1 MSVTYRSERSSA
13 GRPRPLPLAT
23 RLLHWLTAGL
33 LVVMFG
39 LAWTFD
45 ALGPSDT
52 GASLVALHQSF
63 GLLILLVV
71 AARIVW
77 RLTHPIEPLPG
88 DTPRWEMRLATLV
101 QAALY
106 ALLVAMPVVGW
117 YASALSGDTIRF
129 FGLALPDLVAMNEDR
144 SDQLFELHG
153 AIGWAILA
161 LTALHIAGALN
172 HQFIRRDGLL
182 NRIRIW

>member
-1 MSVTYRSERSSA
+1 MFVTSRAEHSGVA
-13 GRPRPLPLAT
+13 RPRPLAMT
-23 RLLHWLTAGL
+23 IRTLHWLTAGL
-33 LVVMFG
+33 LVLMFG

-63 GLLILLVV
+63 GLLILVVV

-77 RLTHPIEPLPG
+77 RVTHPIEPLPG
-88 DTPRWEMRLATLV
+88 DTQRWEMRLATLV
-101 QAALY
+101 QATLY
-106 ALLVAMPVVGW
+106 ALLVAMPLVGW

-129 FGLALPDLVAMNEDR
+129 FGVALPDLVTMNEDR
-144 SDQLFELHG
+144 SDQLFEIH
-153 AIGWAILA
+153 ATIGWAILA
-161 LTALHIAGALN
+161 LTALHVAGALN

-182 NRIRIW
+182 NRMRIW

>member
-13 GRPRPLPLAT
+13 GRPPPLPLPT
-23 RLLHWLTAGL
+23 RMLHWLTAGL

-153 AIGWAILA
+153 AIGWAILT
-161 LTALHIAGALN
+161 LTVLHIAGALN

-182 NRIRIW
+182 NRMRIW

>member
-1 MSVTYRSERSSA
+1 MFVISRPDGAATR
-13 GRPRPLPLAT
+13 RPRPLPLAT
-23 RLLHWLTAGL
+23 RSLHWLTAGL
-33 LVVMFG
+33 LAIMFA

-52 GASLVALHQSF
+52 AASLVSLHQSL
-63 GLLILLVV
+63 GLLILVVV
-71 AARIVW
+71 AARIAW
-77 RLTHPIEPLPG
+77 RVTHPIEPLPG
-88 DTPRWEMRLATLV
+88 DTPRWETRLATLV
-101 QAALY
+101 QALLY
-106 ALLVAMPVVGW
+106 ALLVAMPLVGW

-153 AIGWAILA
+153 TIGWAILA
-161 LTALHIAGALN
+161 LTALHVAGALN

-182 NRIRIW
+182 NRMRIW